1 VIVGARKD
9 EQLADNLGAVN
20 VHLSGEDIDRLDQ
33 VSAPDLIY
41 PHWHQ
46 ANAVSSRFSE
56 PDLALHRPA
65 R

>member
-1 VIVGARKD
+1 M
-9 EQLADNLGAVN
+9 
-20 VHLSGEDIDRLDQ
+20 HLSGEDIDRLDK